1 LEYKIQ
7 NSELLGDNKVVLDK
21 FTLGERVEAP
31 NAIHLPLD
39 LAIALLTDAEGKIDV
54 ALPVSG
60 NVDNPEF
67 KYGRVIW
74 KALVNMITKIV
85 TAPFRALGGLF
96 GGKGEQMDAI
106 SFEPGSDS
114 LLPPEMEKLKKV
126 IEALEK
132 RPQLKIV
139 VQGRYDIKTDGKAL
153 RAERVKRALAEEMK
167 MKLPPDEKPGPVA
180 FNTAKTQR
188 ALEKLLE
195 MRAGDQAID
204 DFETRY
210 EKETGKKVKRVK
222 PYLAVFGWE
231 SSDTAFYQAMFEE
244 LVKLEPLPDNDLQ
257 DLAQRRAEAIVNEL
271 KAAGGLDPSRVTA
284 GRSAPVEKSSAD
296 AVDTKLTLDVIKPA
310 A

>member
-1 LEYKIQ
+1 
-7 NSELLGDNKVVLDK
+7 VLDK

-74 KALVNMITKIV
+74 KALVNLITKIV

-139 VQGRYDIKTDGKAL
+139 VQGRYDTKTDGKAL
-153 RAERVKRALAEEMK
+153 RTERVKRALAEEMK

-195 MRAGDQAID
+195 MRAGEQAID

-222 PYLAVFGWE
+222 PYLAVFGLE

-244 LVKLEPLPDNDLQ
+244 LIKLEPLPDNDLQ
-257 DLAQRRAEAIVNEL
+257 DLAQRRAEAIVKEL
-271 KAAGGLDPSRVTA
+271 KAVGGLDPSRVAA
-284 GRSAPVEKSSAD
+284 GSAAPVEKSSTD
-296 AVDTKLTLDVIKPA
+296 TVDTKLTLDVIKPA